1 MVGGSSSLGF
11 FRNEVVLGKKWS
23 QSVVVEN
30 VRLRNVVKVVA
41 LPVLCR
47 NNRSRTVSFGR
58 NQSQG
63 VVVVN
68 VSNPLGESQS
78 GVAAVTVSKEG
89 GDNDSGSGSSVVEM
103 DIRILE
109 SGFEVK
115 VDSDG
120 NGGGDVL
127 GGNGNGRFSS
137 GGGGG
142 GGGDGGDDNGDEKE
156 EDELG
161 PILKFEE
168 VMKETE
174 ARGVSLPSDMLEAAK
189 SVGIRKVLLLRYLD
203 LQVQLY

>member
-47 NNRSRTVSFGR
+47 NNRSRTVSLGR
-58 NQSQG
+58 NQSQR